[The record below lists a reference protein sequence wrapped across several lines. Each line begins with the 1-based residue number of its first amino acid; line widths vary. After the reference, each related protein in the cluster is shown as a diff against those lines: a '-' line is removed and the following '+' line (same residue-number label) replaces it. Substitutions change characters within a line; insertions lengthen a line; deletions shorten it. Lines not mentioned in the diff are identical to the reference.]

1 MKNEKLKE
9 YKKKRDFEKTAEPS
23 SAPYEN
29 ENKPEKDGLRR
40 TGLLKR
46 KFTIQEHK
54 AKKAGLHYDWRLEKD
69 GVAKSFVVRKEIKD
83 GDKFL
88 FIPVED
94 HPVDYMEWEGTI
106 PDGEY
111 GAGTVRVYAKGI
123 WTELKWGK
131 EIQLDIE
138 SPEITGRITLFKK
151 FGKNWMGIFKQRAS

>member
-9 YKKKRDFEKTAEPS
+9 YKKKRNFKKTKEP
-23 SAPYEN
+23 
-29 ENKPEKDGLRR
+29 KPKVVIS
-40 TGLLKR
+40 TGETR

-69 GVAKSFVVRKEIKD
+69 SVAKSFVVRKEIKD

-111 GAGTVRVYAKGI
+111 GAGTVKVYTKGTWQEI
-123 WTELKWGK
+123 KWGK
-131 EIQLDIE
+131 EIQFDIE

-151 FGKNWMGIFKQRAS
+151 FGKNWMGVFKKHTS